1 MTQPKQED
9 IAVEII
15 EKLSE
20 YVISKILFDHNTL
33 AMRSDFIN
41 YTNNI
46 IKDKNIGEWYVK
58 CDETNNTA
66 EQINNSEFHA
76 EVGITYIGRAILI
89 DVGSPKGLNIHFGP
103 LSN

>member
-1 MTQPKQED
+1 MTFAEQED

-15 EKLSE
+15 GKLSE
-20 YVISKILFDHNTL
+20 YAISKILFDHNTS
-33 AMRSDFIN
+33 AIRSDFIN
-41 YTNNI
+41 YTNDI
-46 IKDKNIGEWYVK
+46 IKDRNIGEWYVK

-89 DVGSPKGLNIHFGP
+89 DVGSPNGINIHFGP